1 MNEASDQPKFA
12 GSSEASLG
20 SNQDPGTK
28 DAASD
33 SVATANKSVAQPHM
47 KGITKVIRDWVIV
60 IALALF
66 AAFVVRTFLLQQFYI
81 SGPSMESTLYQNNR
95 VLVNKLSYRFSGV
108 GRGDV
113 VVFDRVSSSGSQV
126 VHDDL
131 IKRVVALEN
140 EIIEIKECVVYVNGV
155 ALVEKYLD
163 EYTRTEEDLVA
174 RCRTP
179 DMHAVTVPDNHVFVM
194 GDNRAESF
202 DSRSFGPIEKTKI
215 VGRAFA
221 VVWPLSQIK
230 LL

>member
-1 MNEASDQPKFA
+1 MSDSLDQP
-12 GSSEASLG
+12 S
-20 SNQDPGTK
+20 Q
-28 DAASD
+28 SD
-33 SVATANKSVAQPHM
+33 GDVQATSVGKSVT
-47 KGITKVIRDWVIV
+47 KGIYKVVRDWAIVIV
-60 IALALF
+60 LALF

-108 GRGDV
+108 GRGDI
-113 VVFDRVSSSGSQV
+113 VVFDRVTSNGAEV

-131 IKRVVALEN
+131 IKRVLGLEN
-140 EIIEIKECVVYVNGV
+140 ETLEIKQCVVYINDVP
-155 ALVEKYLD
+155 LEEKYLD
-163 EYTRTEEDLVA
+163 EYTRTEEDLVS

-179 DMHAVTVPDNHVFVM
+179 DMHAVTIPDNHVFVM

-202 DSRSFGPIEKTKI
+202 DSRSFGAIEESKI

-221 VVWPLSQIK
+221 VVWPLSKIR